1 MNKFKQ
7 MPIKKQLTYAF
18 SVIIALIMVMS
29 VSQLILQSKATK
41 LEANVS
47 NSNEI
52 SDAIQNMKYALRLD
66 QQMVMEYLAAS
77 STEEAKFPQEN
88 HLKAKIEF
96 EKNSKT
102 IDSIAQSLEWGSD
115 FDREKSTISNTIH
128 ESVSFYAEKLA
139 PLMKVVE
146 ENTFARLAMEAR
158 GNKSAELQALIVKN
172 FPKYNSI
179 G

>member
-18 SVIIALIMVMS
+18 SVIISLIMVMS

-41 LEANVS
+41 LETNVS

-52 SDAIQNMKYALRLD
+52 SDAIQNMKYALRWD

-88 HLKAKIEF
+88 HLKAKTEF

-102 IDSIAQSLEWGSD
+102 IDSISQSQEWGSD

-128 ESVSFYAEKLA
+128 ESVNFYSEKLA

-146 ENTFARLAMEAR
+146 ENTFARLAMETR
-158 GNKSAELQALIVKN
+158 GN
-172 FPKYNSI
+172 
-179 G
+179 